1 MEQAAPC
8 LNAELRLATIKLLF
22 CVWADH
28 AGARNLSLVPAAKS
42 NPAVNVLAPVNP
54 LRRVTHGLGKEHPLF
69 GPQLELFGRRLP
81 IAIVKPR
88 RQALRGRE
96 QVDVR
101 GNEASRDVVISFLH
115 LRVADT
121 TVGLARSLLV
131 AREIGHEEDIHGRGC
146 CADVEGA
153 ECECVLEEVN
163 GFAGKAQPGSAMFKF
178 GEGYGFL
185 KGVVQALGIK
195 LELVRPQVWQKAF
208 SLGTAA
214 RCASKSEWKNKL
226 KAEAQRRF
234 PKLPVTL
241 ATADALLILEW
252 SMGRKRTDG
261 TNDCAHEGAS
271 RTGDA
276 RPT

>member
-1 MEQAAPC
+1 MKTVVAIDPGASGGVAVSAFGKTVCHTMP
-8 LNAELRLATIKLLF
+8 ATQGD
-22 CVWADH
+22 V
-28 AGARNLSLVPAAKS
+28 
-42 NPAVNVLAPVNP
+42 
-54 LRRVTHGLGKEHPLF
+54 
-69 GPQLELFGRRLP
+69 LEL
-81 IAIVKPR
+81 
-88 RQALRGRE
+88 LR
-96 QVDVR
+96 
-101 GNEASRDVVISFLH
+101 
-115 LRVADT
+115 
-121 TVGLARSLLV
+121 
-131 AREIGHEEDIHGRGC
+131 DIKDG
-146 CADVEGA
+146 ADVEGA

-261 TNDCAHEGAS
+261 TNDCAHGGAS